1 MSWTREQMAA
11 RAAAELSDG
20 SYVNL
25 GIGLPTRV
33 PNYVADGV
41 ELVLQSENGLLG
53 VGPYPYEGDQD
64 ADLINAG
71 KETVTLRPGASIFDS
86 AMSFGMIRGG
96 KIDAAILGAMQVS
109 ASGDVANWTIP
120 GKMIKGMGGAMDI
133 ANGAKRVI
141 VLMEH
146 VAKDGSYKIV
156 NQCSLPYT
164 GRGAV
169 QRIITDLGVLDVTPQ
184 GLQLVE
190 LAPDVSEQELRDKTE
205 PQVLGL
211 Q

>member
-25 GIGLPTRV
+25 GIGLPTLV

-109 ASGDVANWTIP
+109 ASGDIANWTIP

-156 NQCSLPYT
+156 NECSLPYT
-164 GRGAV
+164 GKGAV